1 MLMIRLQRLGRK
13 KSPSYRLVVSEKA
26 RDPQAKSLEILG
38 HYNPVAIPKIVELK
52 EDRIKFW
59 LAQGAQL
66 SESVN
71 NLFVNAG
78 IVTGAKLKSVAIS
91 NKRQAKIDKIKA
103 EKKAKEQEKIE
114 AEKVVKE
121 KKVAEVLEPAKEQ
134 EVVVDEKAR
143 AEELAVPTTE
153 EKFID
158 VVEDLKDEVAP
169 VEEEKEPEAET
180 PAEEKPVEVSEEKNQ

>member
-103 EKKAKEQEKIE
+103 EK
-114 AEKVVKE
+114 VVKE

-134 EVVVDEKAR
+134 EVVVDEKAP